1 MIIRQIRNA
10 TLKITYAG
18 YTFLTDHWLSDK
30 GTGFS
35 ARTVIPEMAGLKNPL
50 CDLPD
55 TPENILEGVDFC
67 LVSHVHPD
75 HISTDYMPLSMR
87 MIAQDEEDYGKLR
100 EMGFT
105 CTQTFENDELS
116 IGSIRIRRT
125 EGIHGDNPDLI
136 ERMGKVSGFVLEAP
150 DEKPLYIA
158 GDTVY
163 YEGVRETIER
173 YRPEV
178 IILNSCA
185 ATTPRGRLIMNA
197 DDLGMVCADAPYATV
212 IASHMESVNHATLSR
227 ADIKAYADAH
237 GLAQVLIPADGE
249 TIRL

>member
-1 MIIRQIRNA
+1 
-10 TLKITYAG
+10 
-18 YTFLTDHWLSDK
+18 
-30 GTGFS
+30 
-35 ARTVIPEMAGLKNPL
+35 
-50 CDLPD
+50 
-55 TPENILEGVDFC
+55 
-67 LVSHVHPD
+67 
-75 HISTDYMPLSMR
+75 
-87 MIAQDEEDYGKLR
+87 
-100 EMGFT
+100 MGFT

-116 IGSIRIRRT
+116 IGSIRIHRT

-173 YRPEV
+173 CRPEV

-197 DDLGMVCADAPYATV
+197 EDLGMVCADAPYAAV